1 MKKKTKKNDNAIVL
15 RRKGRTSLLDDEFYV
30 KVKDVMTG
38 VRITGGGAGGVISRK
53 MVTAIGT
60 GVSKRQIVHQN

>member
-15 RRKGRTSLLDDEFYV
+15 RRKGRPSLLDDEFYV

-38 VRITGGGAGGVISRK
+38 VRITGGVISRK
-53 MVTAIGT
+53 IVTAIGT
-60 GVSKRQIVHQN
+60 GVSKGQIVHQN